1 MKGTRLI
8 VAGLLAGAVLMTG
21 PAAFASGGGGGGV
34 VKTGS
39 CSASSAW
46 KLKLNMDNGKIEVDY
61 EVDQN
66 KVGDVW
72 NVRLADNGTQFFS
85 GQRTTQAP
93 SGSFE
98 VRKLTA
104 NRTGTDRIV
113 AKAANPSTG
122 ESCRGVASI

>member
-1 MKGTRLI
+1 MKKLKLI
-8 VAGLLAGAVLMTG
+8 AAGLLAGAVLMTG
-21 PAAFASGGGGGGV
+21 PSAFARGGGADV

-39 CSASSAW
+39 CSASSTW
-46 KLKLNMDNGKIEVDY
+46 KLKLSEDDGRIEVEY

-72 NVRLADNGTQFFS
+72 NVRLSDNGNLFFK

-98 VRKLTA
+98 VRKLTGNQA
-104 NRTGTDRIV
+104 GTDRIV
-113 AKAANPSTG
+113 AKATNTSTS
-122 ESCRGVASI
+122 EVCRGVASI